1 MQHVDNAE
9 LWKTLKQLIDE
20 YETRLEILRRQNEEL
35 LASLKRE
42 RAMAVKD
49 EYSMG
54 YLDSEVK
61 GLLEGKADAVKMA
74 NTIVLSIAERY
85 ATIMDAAKHLR
96 GTRIPWGVIGT
107 GILAAA
113 FLAPLALV
121 FSNPENFR
129 TVVMWLS
136 VWTNQV
142 FVIAVAVVAAIAA
155 VVVFRR
161 RRGAV

>member
-1 MQHVDNAE
+1 MQKADNAE
-9 LWKTLKQLIDE
+9 ILEYLQKLVNE
-20 YETRLEILRRQNEEL
+20 YENRLDILRRQNQEL
-35 LASLKRE
+35 TAMLKRE

-96 GTRIPWGVIGT
+96 ASKIPWGAIGAAIIIAA
-107 GILAAA
+107 ILAPVAY
-113 FLAPLALV
+113 FL
-121 FSNPENFR
+121 SIPENFR
-129 TVVMWLS
+129 AILMWFSL
-136 VWTNQV
+136 WTNQV
-142 FVIAVAVVAAIAA
+142 FVAAVVLISAVAVAVVL
-155 VVVFRR
+155 RR
-161 RRGAV
+161 RRGGG